1 MIKVKRAELEKYRRL
16 LQKLRDELVDKIR
29 RASNSGRDEQIS
41 AEPSDSGDL
50 ALSSYT
56 KEFWYKLSDVER
68 SQFNEILAALQRIS
82 DGSYGECIDC
92 EEAVPPKRLAVVP
105 WASRC
110 TRCQERFETTQAE
123 NEMEEQHQEAANF

>member
-1 MIKVKRAELEKYRRL
+1 MTRMKRAELEKYRRML
-16 LQKLRDELVDKIR
+16 MTMREELVDRIR

-68 SQFNEILAALQRIS
+68 GQVNEILAALQRIS
-82 DGSYGECIDC
+82 DGSFGECIDC

-105 WASRC
+105 WAARC
-110 TRCQERFETTQAE
+110 TACQERFETAQADNALE
-123 NEMEEQHQEAANF
+123 LQHEEVANF